1 MAFEWKN
8 YPKYDMTLGE
18 YYARKNAIITP
29 MENGVVQDHLTFTD
43 VTGNTVTYTTDEIT
57 TIALNRHGNKRLL
70 YMPDWFANNYNNT
83 AEFKYTGMSKTDYVE
98 LYNVYYSSS
107 LFQSWWNK
115 STQDNFN
122 RIFQAMVA
130 KYSPIENTDKYS
142 EFTDSHTGT
151 DTESKTGTDTLTKAG
166 MNRLINTGTETT
178 DINGKETHSKGG
190 TDSVTYGKTDTH
202 TVQLSDTTNIT
213 GQERD
218 ELTKDGSILENN
230 DTDNYTFPFN
240 GTNKEHTDHQ
250 DSYTN
255 TRYGKY
261 KDTDGNPQSDK
272 YSETNT
278 KTYTNRSDATV
289 HSGNESNASTGS
301 DSTTYGMTDTTE
313 YTGRNNKLTLDT
325 KNITEYDTTDTNEYN
340 TTDTNTYNS
349 NMEHIEHTHGNIGV
363 TTNQAMI
370 KEELSLRLGNSF
382 LNILVDDLAAYIC
395 ME

>member
-8 YPKYDMTLGE
+8 YPKYAVTLGE
-18 YYARKNAIITP
+18 YYGIKVGLYHFADSLLFDTEYGK
-29 MENGVVQDHLTFTD
+29 ETFSQS
-43 VTGNTVTYTTDEIT
+43 EIELK
-57 TIALNRHGNKRLL
+57 ALERHGNKRLIEV
-70 YMPDWFANNYNNT
+70 PDWYISIYNSTGTVYDGTYDSYMAMLNSWLLQFMWNNYNNSNY
-83 AEFKYTGMSKTDYVE
+83 KSLVRI
-98 LYNVYYSSS
+98 YNA
-107 LFQSWWNK
+107 LNA
-115 STQDNFN
+115 D
-122 RIFQAMVA
+122 
-130 KYSPIENTDKYS
+130 YSPIENTDKYA
-142 EFTDSHTGT
+142 EWTDSHKGT
-151 DTESKTGTDTLTKAG
+151 DTASKTGTDTLTKAG
-166 MNRLINTGTETT
+166 MDKLINTGTETT

-202 TVQLSDTTNIT
+202 TVQLSDTTNIA

-250 DSYTN
+250 DSSTN

-261 KDTDGNPQSDK
+261 KDTDGNPQNDK

-278 KTYTNRSDATV
+278 KTYTNRSDSTV

-301 DSTTYGMTDTTE
+301 DTTKYGMTDTTE

-325 KNITEYDTTDTNEYN
+325 TNTTEYNTTDTNEYN

-363 TTNQAMI
+363 STSQSMVEAEI
-370 KEELSLRLGNSF
+370 SLRLGNSF
-382 LNILVDDLAAYIC
+382 LNILVDDYCSTILA
-395 ME
+395 E